1 MNIKFKFS
9 LGLIFI
15 LLGIFACERD
25 DICPEATVTTPKL
38 VIEFYDINN
47 TSNAK
52 NVNDLAVRAIDNDSL
67 ALGFNSTSTIAI
79 PLKTNAI
86 ETTYIFN
93 LNAQSETGGLVDTL
107 NFSYATVETYLNRA
121 CGFKVD
127 FIDFDARLIS
137 DLERENTW
145 IRDIQVEETII
156 DNEFETHLNIFY

>member
-15 LLGIFACERD
+15 LFGIFACERD

-47 TSNAK
+47 TSNPK

-67 ALGFNSTSTIAI
+67 ALGFNSTSTIAL